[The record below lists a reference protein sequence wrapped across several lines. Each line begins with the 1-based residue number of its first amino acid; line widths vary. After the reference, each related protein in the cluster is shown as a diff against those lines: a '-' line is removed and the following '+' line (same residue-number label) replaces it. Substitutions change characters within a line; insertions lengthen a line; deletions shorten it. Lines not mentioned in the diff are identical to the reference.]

1 MSLNPAI
8 GHLYHDFSISNAYTA
23 LDAKEKFRTR
33 QINAR
38 EDKQLG
44 KYNKSLER
52 AKTICKRRREW
63 ETLLIRQQLKA
74 IHSRTPSLDRGLKQE
89 EERRKRFNEQKTK
102 STGNLS
108 RNTTSLGTRNS
119 VTSYRSG
126 TTGTRS
132 SLFNIDGSYSKNT
145 CNGVF
150 TGDDDDVFDDYV
162 FKSLP
167 NQINTEDSNKFIKR
181 SEHVTR
187 ALDKVYRRHRERTAS
202 NLNAWEILK
211 QDNADILDNARVY
224 LKDTDTLRML
234 ETILLLSNNNDRSS
248 TGEQNDTDSKD
259 GIAHKDDTESSA
271 ERENDTSATDDVF
284 TSGRTENKAVTND
297 ESKME
302 DKLPEIN
309 NNVRFNNSDEDSD
322 EIISSTI
329 ANPSEA
335 SAGFSKEQSKWTE
348 IFRMPELWRQYDK
361 TQDHIKNKKGKKQ
374 AVVHT
379 GRYKARIKLKDY
391 DNFVR

>member
-8 GHLYHDFSISNAYTA
+8 GHLYHDFSISNDYTA

-52 AKTICKRRREW
+52 AQTICKRRREW

-74 IHSRTPSLDRGLKQE
+74 IHSRTPSLERGLKQE
-89 EERRKRFNEQKTK
+89 EERRKRFSEEQAIG
-102 STGNLS
+102 TGNLMS
-108 RNTTSLGTRNS
+108 RNNTSIGTRNS

-132 SLFNIDGSYSKNT
+132 TMFSIDSSNPT
-145 CNGVF
+145 H
-150 TGDDDDVFDDYV
+150 TRDDVFAADDEDIFDEYT
-162 FKSLP
+162 FKRLP
-167 NQINTEDSNKFIKR
+167 NQINTEDSNRFIKR
-181 SEHVTR
+181 TEHVTR

-202 NLNAWEILK
+202 NSHAWEILK
-211 QDNADILDNARVY
+211 QDNADILENARIY
-224 LKDTDTLRML
+224 LKNTDTLKML
-234 ETILLLSNNNDRSS
+234 ETILLLNNNDRSS
-248 TGEQNDTDSKD
+248 TGEQNDTDSKA
-259 GIAHKDDTESSA
+259 GTLLKDDTEPSA
-271 ERENDTSATDDVF
+271 GSENDHTETDDVL
-284 TSGRTENKAVTND
+284 TSGRTKNKDVSLD
-297 ESKME
+297 ESKE
-302 DKLPEIN
+302 EKKLPDVN
-309 NNVRFNNSDEDSD
+309 TARFFNSDDDSD
-322 EIISSTI
+322 QIISSTI

-335 SAGFSKEQSKWTE
+335 SASFSKEQSKWTE

-361 TQDHIKNKKGKKQ
+361 TQNHIKSKKGKKP

-379 GRYKARIKLKDY
+379 GRYKARINLKDY